1 MDQIVVMVGTLLAS
15 AIGLALL
22 GFVLV
27 TTLGSARRSPPSRQ
41 IQTPPVIEE
50 NPLFAA
56 LVSRSTDRGYDT
68 PELCR
73 EDDLARR
80 GEAQD
85 ERPLH

>member
-41 IQTPPVIEE
+41 IQTPVIEE

-85 ERPLH
+85 EGPLH